1 MEKYQSLLSFF
12 SSFLTVAAVAGFTGV
27 MAEQLAGGK
36 KAGISGKLRY
46 LCALAV
52 VASLAAPLPGFLASL
67 KSALSAPLDLT
78 DRLSAYGDGDALG
91 GALFSA
97 AAEET
102 LEKNFGDELRS
113 RLSLTEKDLL
123 LFFSVKEEPVPPAS
137 SSENAEGNAA
147 GNTTGSAVD
156 NAADN
161 TAGFTVGS
169 TGGAAG
175 NTVGAENGEKAPA
188 GEANTGDRLFSV
200 EQVRAEL
207 YTLRAVAKT
216 EEIRRALAVFSCP
229 VEIRECLLDAHD
241 GEETGEGETAGSQSR
256 YHKP

>member
-27 MAEQLAGGK
+27 MAEQLTGGK
-36 KAGISGKLRY
+36 RAGISGKLRY

-78 DRLSAYGDGDALG
+78 DRLSAYGSGDALG

-123 LFFSVKEEPVPPAS
+123 LFFSVKEDSATPSAS
-137 SSENAEGNAA
+137 SESAEGNA
-147 GNTTGSAVD
+147 TE
-156 NAADN
+156 
-161 TAGFTVGS
+161 
-169 TGGAAG
+169 
-175 NTVGAENGEKAPA
+175 AEKGEKDSA

-216 EEIRRALAVFSCP
+216 EEIRRSLAVFSCP

-241 GEETGEGETAGSQSR
+241 GEEASEG
-256 YHKP
+256 

>member
-1 MEKYQSLLSFF
+1 MEKYQSMLSFF

-27 MAEQLAGGK
+27 MAEQLTGGK

-78 DRLSAYGDGDALG
+78 DRLSAYGNGGDALG

-123 LFFSVKEEPVPPAS
+123 LFFSVKEEPAPPSS
-137 SSENAEGNAA
+137 SSENAADNAAGMAVGSTAGSAVDSGNAA
-147 GNTTGSAVD
+147 GDTARD
-156 NAADN
+156 AAK
-161 TAGFTVGS
+161 
-169 TGGAAG
+169 
-175 NTVGAENGEKAPA
+175 AENREKAPA

-216 EEIRRALAVFSCP
+216 EEIRRSLAVFSCP
-229 VEIRECLLDAHD
+229 VEVRECLLDAHD
-241 GEETGEGETAGSQSR
+241 GEETGEG
-256 YHKP
+256 